1 MGTFPF
7 SMRRR
12 VGTKPRSV
20 EKGNVPIFTLA
31 DMGELGFLERLR
43 KLGSRGRGVEI
54 GIGDDCAVVR
64 LGSTRL
70 LLTADALVEGVHF
83 HLRWDQAAGLAR
95 KAFAV
100 NASDL
105 AAMGAWPRFALL
117 SLALPGSAPA
127 GTVESFVRGFD
138 RAGRKVG
145 CALVGGNL
153 SGSNRWMISVTLV
166 GEPSGP
172 PLKRSGARVGDLLY
186 VSGLPGAAAL
196 GREILLGRRRGRKAE
211 TRAFLR
217 PEARLGLGAMLARRL
232 FASAAID
239 VSDGLLQDLGHLCR
253 ASGVGA
259 VVEARRLPLA
269 PPLRLLRR
277 AEALALVLRGGEDY
291 ELLFTA
297 RPAKARALEAAARRH
312 RFAIHRIGRMVAG
325 RGARVLDAAGGELRV
340 EHSGF
345 DHFSGRSRATSAS
358 DST

>member
-1 MGTFPF
+1 MGTFPY
-7 SMRRR
+7 SMGRR
-12 VGTKPRSV
+12 VGTKRRSV

-31 DMGELGFLERLR
+31 DVGELGFLERLR
-43 KLGSRGRGVEI
+43 KLGSRGRRVEI

-70 LLTADALVEGVHF
+70 VLTTDALVEGVHF
-83 HLRWDQAAGLAR
+83 HLRWHDAAGLAR

-105 AAMGAWPRFALL
+105 AAMGARPRFALL
-117 SLALPGSAPA
+117 SLVLPGSAPA
-127 GTVESFVRGFD
+127 RMVDSFVRGFG
-138 RAGRKVG
+138 RACREFG

-153 SGSNRWMISVTLV
+153 SGSDRWMISVTLV

-172 PLKRSGARVGDLLY
+172 ALRRSGARVGDLLY
-186 VSGLPGAAAL
+186 VSGFPGAAAL

-217 PEARLGLGAMLARRL
+217 PEPRLGLGAMLARRR

-253 ASGVGA
+253 ASAVGA

-269 PPLRLLRR
+269 RPLRPLPR

-297 RPAKARALEAAARRH
+297 SPAKARAVEAAARRH
-312 RFAIHRIGRMVAG
+312 RFGIHRIGRIVRG
-325 RGARVLDAAGGELRV
+325 RGARVLDAEGRELRV

-345 DHFSGRSRATSAS
+345 DHFSGRSSAASGS